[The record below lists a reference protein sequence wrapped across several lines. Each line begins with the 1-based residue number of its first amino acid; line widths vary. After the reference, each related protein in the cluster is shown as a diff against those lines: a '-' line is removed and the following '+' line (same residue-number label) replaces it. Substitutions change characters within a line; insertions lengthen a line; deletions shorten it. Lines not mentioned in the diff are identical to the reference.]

1 MMDTSMNQATLVST
15 DTFSQESLSSATQRI
30 VSLLELAKHQPAI
43 IEDIIDNARFGE
55 IDSVVGQRLKDLGFL
70 PNTAVRIV
78 ATGLFGRPPF
88 AVQLASGVQFSLRV
102 DELKKIRC
110 RIL

>member
-1 MMDTSMNQATLVST
+1 MTQATMVT
-15 DTFSQESLSSATQRI
+15 DNIAPPSNLTDGVERL
-30 VSLLELAKHQPAI
+30 VSLLDLSKNQPAI

-70 PNTAVRIV
+70 PNTAIRIV
-78 ATGLFGRPPF
+78 ATGLFGKPPF

-110 RIL
+110 RVA